1 MNLSPNFTLAEF
13 TFSETAARK
22 GIKNDPPAL
31 MYATLKRTAEGM
43 EQVRSLLG
51 FPIRVNSGYRG
62 EALERE
68 LTYSAYLARCKLR
81 GLPVN
86 DSTWKQYFEEKSHP
100 KGEAVDFTCAKYGDP
115 KKIVTRIMNSDIK
128 FDQLICEFAD
138 ANGGG
143 WTHISFSDK
152 NRRQVL
158 TIDSHGTRNFS

>member
-22 GIKNDPPAL
+22 GINNDPPAL

-51 FPIRVNSGYRG
+51 FPIRITSGYRSP
-62 EALERE
+62 E
-68 LTYSAYLARCKLR
+68 LNAAVGSKGTSQHTL
-81 GLPVN
+81 
-86 DSTWKQYFEEKSHP
+86 
-100 KGEAVDFTCAKYGDP
+100 GEAVDFTCAKYGDP

-128 FDQLICEFAD
+128 FDQLICEFD
-138 ANGGG
+138 S
-143 WTHISFSDK
+143 WVHISFSDK